1 MKCPKC
7 QLDNPETSLFCA
19 GCGTKLDAARELSLF
34 KTETLQ
40 TPVKEL
46 TTGTAFAGRYQI
58 IEELGKG
65 GMGKVY
71 RVLDKKLNEEVALKL
86 IKPEIASDKK
96 TLERFGNELKIAR
109 KIVHKNV
116 GRMYHLSEEQG
127 TYYITMEYVPGENLK
142 SSIRRFGP
150 LPIGKTIVLAQ
161 QICEGLSE
169 AHRLGIVHRDLKPG
183 NIMIDEEGNARIM
196 DFGIAR
202 SLKER
207 GITGEGVIIGTPEYM
222 SPEQVEAKDID
233 HRTDIYSLGVILYE
247 MVTGRVPFEGDTPF
261 AIGVKH
267 KSELPKDP
275 RQLNTQIPEDLSR
288 LILRCLEKDREKRY
302 PDAAELLA
310 DLGRI
315 GQGFPTA
322 EKEAPRSKAFTSRE
336 ITVKFNVRKILL
348 PAILVSA
355 IIVAAIFLFVIQKP
369 GPALNPKLVL
379 VNAFVNRTGD
389 ASLDALGLI
398 AADEIA
404 HALSQ
409 TGIAEVVPTMSV
421 LETSRIFEAGRHD
434 DLRAWARE
442 TGAGIVVSGTYDLID
457 SELQFRASITD
468 VTHRKPTLIQSVEL
482 RKGNVDNK
490 MGLVEELRRRI
501 MGALAQHFIVGA
513 GVIEADQKFRRP
525 PVYEAYQ
532 EYLQGLDVFGVD
544 YEESVRHFNRAVELD
559 PTFVE
564 AKLYI
569 SVAYGNQGR
578 YEEADALLQ
587 SIVVARDELSPYEN
601 RWLDWYTAELRGQYD
616 KALRLLRETEKLAP
630 NLYTIKYLVG
640 LDAISINR
648 PQETVDVYA
657 WMDSQDPKIYFTRPA
672 TAWWFDVLA
681 RAHHMLGKYKKEIE
695 LAKRGSDYFPKDLRF
710 ARIEVRAL
718 AALGKIGEVRK
729 VVEGCLNVDA
739 TSGTPGGV
747 MREAALELHAHGHK
761 DASREFAVMAI
772 EWAEGRPKAERK
784 TEGRQEFYAD
794 LLYFAGRFDEAGK
807 IYGSL
812 ASEHPENID
821 IQGSLGTLA
830 ARKGDR
836 EGAMKVFEELGKL
849 DRPFLLGNHLYWQAC
864 IASLLGEK
872 DRAVALLKEAFS
884 QGCRYGVTL
893 HRDIDLEPLWDYPPF
908 KELLRPKG

>member
-7 QLDNPETSLFCA
+7 QFENPAETRFCGQCA
-19 GCGTKLDAARELSLF
+19 TPLPRPEEFSIFA
-34 KTETLQ
+34 TETLQ
-40 TPVKEL
+40 TPLKEL
-46 TTGTAFAGRYQI
+46 TTGSTFAARYQI

-86 IKPEIASDKK
+86 IKPEIASNKK

-116 GRMYHLSEEQG
+116 GRMYHLSDEQG

-150 LPIGKTIVLAQ
+150 LPLGKTIVLAR

-233 HRTDIYSLGVILYE
+233 HRSDIYSLGVILYE

-275 RQLNTQIPEDLSR
+275 RLLNAQIPEDLSR
-288 LILRCLEKDREKRY
+288 LILRCLEKGREKRY

-322 EKEAPRSKAFTSRE
+322 EKEAPRAKAFTSRE
-336 ITVKFNVRKILL
+336 ITVKFNVRKIFL
-348 PAILVSA
+348 PAILLLAV
-355 IIVAAIFLFVIQKP
+355 IVAAVFFFVIRKP

-389 ASLDALGLI
+389 ASLDGLGLI

-409 TGIAEVVPTMSV
+409 TGIAEVVPTISV
-421 LETSRIFEAGRHD
+421 LDTSRFLKAGGPD

-442 TGAGIVVSGTYDLID
+442 TGAGVVVSGTYDLID
-457 SELQFRASITD
+457 GKLLFRASITD
-468 VTHRKPTLIQSVEL
+468 VTPRKSKLIQSLEL
-482 RKGNVDNK
+482 PGASVDDK
-490 MGLVEELRRRI
+490 MGLVEELRGRI
-501 MGALAQHFIVGA
+501 LGVLALYFTDTANYA
-513 GVIEADQKFRRP
+513 SRFRRP
-525 PVYEAYQ
+525 PKYEAYQ
-532 EYLQGLDVFGVD
+532 EYLLGVELFGMD
-544 YEESVRHFNRAVELD
+544 YTEAVRRFERAVELD
-559 PTFVE
+559 PAFMQ
-564 AKLYI
+564 AKLFI
-569 SVAYGNQGR
+569 AVAYGNQGR
-578 YEEADALLQ
+578 YEEAEAHLR
-587 SIVVARDELSPYEN
+587 SIFAFRDELSPLEN
-601 RWLDWYTAELRGQYD
+601 RLLDWYDADLKGQSE
-616 KALRLLRETEKLAP
+616 KALRFIREAEKLVPNNYLVKYIVGMEALVVNRPRET
-630 NLYTIKYLVG
+630 I
-640 LDAISINR
+640 
-648 PQETVDVYA
+648 ETYA
-657 WMDSQDPKIYFTRPA
+657 WMDSRDPKRYFTRPS

-681 RAHHMLGKYKKEIE
+681 EAHHMLGEYKKEIKT
-695 LAKRGSDYFPKDLRF
+695 AKRGNSHFPKDLRF

-718 AALGKIGEVRK
+718 AALGKINKVRK
-729 VVEGCLNVDA
+729 VVEGCLKVDA

-747 MREAALELHAHGHK
+747 MREAALELYAHGHK
-761 DASREFAVMAI
+761 DASREFAAMAI
-772 EWAEGRPKAERK
+772 EWAEGRPEAEKK
-784 TEGRQEFYAD
+784 TEARRRFYANA
-794 LLYFAGRFDEAGK
+794 LYFAGRWDEAGT
-807 IYGSL
+807 IFESL
-812 ASEHPENID
+812 AAEDPEDID
-821 IQGSLGTLA
+821 YQGYLGTLA
-830 ARKGDR
+830 ARNGDR
-836 EGAMKVFEELGKL
+836 QEAMNIFEGLGKL

-884 QGCRYGVTL
+884 QGLEYGIFL

-908 KELLRPKG
+908 KDILRPKG